1 MVDDPSFRP
10 SPEELRSAADTMLQA
25 FGLHVIHADDNGET
39 VPRTAARHAEL
50 LRIMILH
57 ELPYDKA
64 CRLAVERWGTD
75 PEQCRRRAE
84 EVVSECY
91 ARLASRIQD
100 AGWE

>member
-1 MVDDPSFRP
+1 MVGDTSYGPSR
-10 SPEELRSAADTMLQA
+10 EELRSAADTMLLA

-64 CRLAVERWGTD
+64 HRLAVERWGAD
-75 PEQCRRRAE
+75 PERCRRRAE

-100 AGWE
+100 AGWQ

>member
-10 SPEELRSAADTMLQA
+10 SPEELRSAADTMLLA

-50 LRIMILH
+50 LRIMILDGI
-57 ELPYDKA
+57 PYDEVH
-64 CRLAVERWGTD
+64 RLAVERWGTD
-75 PEQCRRRAE
+75 HEQCRRRAE